1 MAFAKEDAPVITE
14 AKGWPT
20 GDAVADEEN
29 GKSDGSK
36 TFYDPS
42 DQRSYAS
49 IAEEIEGALKASVAF
64 PREDQLVTDEDK
76 GWPSEDV
83 PVAGEDN
90 GKLGCKQ
97 QVRNIKF

>member
-1 MAFAKEDAPVITE
+1 MPTVASAKEDAPVITE

-42 DQRSYAS
+42 D
-49 IAEEIEGALKASVAF
+49 
-64 PREDQLVTDEDK
+64 
-76 GWPSEDV
+76 
-83 PVAGEDN
+83 
-90 GKLGCKQ
+90 
-97 QVRNIKF
+97 